1 MSFSKPLLTAGLLVG
16 LIAGPFALTGC
27 QQKSEA
33 EQLADATA
41 TIVAKCKSSGAQS
54 LPNLQQADIDKYCS
68 CASSRVVTGLGIE
81 GVRRLDKNGDMTA
94 EDQKLMQQASA
105 ACVIELLQGLQQRGG

>member
-1 MSFSKPLLTAGLLVG
+1 MSFSKPFLTAGLLAG
-16 LIAGPFALTGC
+16 LIALTGC

-41 TIVAKCKSSGAQS
+41 TIVSKCKSSGAQS
-54 LPNLQQADIDKYCS
+54 LPNLQAADIDKYCT

-81 GVRRLDKNGDMTA
+81 GVRRLNEKGELTT
-94 EDQKLMQQASA
+94 EDQQLMQQAGA
-105 ACVIELLQGLQQRGG
+105 ACVVELLQSLQQRGG